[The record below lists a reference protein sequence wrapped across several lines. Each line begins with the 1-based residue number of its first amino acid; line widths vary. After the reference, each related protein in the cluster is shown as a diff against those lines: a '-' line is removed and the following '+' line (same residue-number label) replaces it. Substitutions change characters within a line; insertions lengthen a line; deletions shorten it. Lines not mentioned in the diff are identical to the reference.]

1 MDPDE
6 AVYNVVRRIPRGRV
20 ATYGQVA
27 SLVAEYSL
35 TARQVGGFMRFAP
48 EGVPWHRVV
57 GAHGTL
63 PIGKRSA
70 ELHMLQRRL
79 LEAEGVVFHP
89 NGRISLDEFQW
100 LPDGAP
106 SSGIS

>member
-6 AVYNVVRRIPRGRV
+6 AVYDVVRRIPPGRV

-27 SLVAEYSL
+27 ALVAEYSL
-35 TARQVGGFMRFAP
+35 TARQVGGLMRFAP

-57 GAHGTL
+57 GAGGTL

-70 ELHMLQRRL
+70 AMRALQRRL
-79 LEAEGVVFHP
+79 LEAERVTFGSA
-89 NGRISLDEFQW
+89 GRICMDEFQW
-100 LPDGAP
+100 RPDFAPKGA
-106 SSGIS
+106 S